1 MCVYWVGEELSCF
14 PKSLKKNCIY
24 IVFFFKLSSRQAA
37 VGWATKD
44 LRETAH
50 NLTQTMSSA
59 RVYSG
64 PWSHQDTPSILM
76 LFMREQPQ
84 LSERICVK
92 MVRAAWRHSS
102 LQALHLCGAAGRLRR
117 LCLPPASFTKRVH
130 PPKHKAPPPP
140 PSPQCQ
146 RTGTTMTNP
155 RGRWQVWAGAETNGC
170 VGFFWWHLPPG
181 RRVSSSPSYKGKD
194 GQFGGVVCR

>member
-1 MCVYWVGEELSCF
+1 MFFQAPRNVYLYYSFMLG
-14 PKSLKKNCIY
+14 
-24 IVFFFKLSSRQAA
+24 FFKLRSRQAA
-37 VGWATKD
+37 GGWATKD

-50 NLTQTMSSA
+50 NLTQAMSA
-59 RVYSG
+59 AQVYSG

-102 LQALHLCGAAGRLRR
+102 LQALHLCGAACRLQW
-117 LCLPPASFTKRVH
+117 LCLLPARFTKRVH
-130 PPKHKAPPPP
+130 PPKHKAPPPRHP
-140 PSPQCQ
+140 PPHM

-155 RGRWQVWAGAETNGC
+155 GGRWQVWAGAETNKRM
-170 VGFFWWHLPPG
+170 GFFGGICRQFPG
-181 RRVSSSPSYKGKD
+181 RRGFFFPSAYDGKD
-194 GQFGGVVCR
+194 G